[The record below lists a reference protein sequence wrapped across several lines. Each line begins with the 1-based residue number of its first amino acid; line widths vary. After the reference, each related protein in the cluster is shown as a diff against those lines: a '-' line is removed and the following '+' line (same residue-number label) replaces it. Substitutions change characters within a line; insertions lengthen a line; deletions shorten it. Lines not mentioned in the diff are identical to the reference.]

1 MSGAHLEVEGGR
13 SLRNSLKQA
22 GDDLEDL
29 KDVYG
34 AVATLVAWRG
44 ASLAPQRSGTLSRS
58 VRPNRAAAKAQV
70 IAGSKRVP
78 YANPIHWGWHRRHIK
93 PSLFL
98 TRAGQQTEPEW
109 TDMFVKGIQEIL
121 DRVEGT

>member
-1 MSGAHLEVEGGR
+1 MSGAHLEIEGGR
-13 SLRNSLKQA
+13 ALRASLKQA
-22 GDDLEDL
+22 GDDMEDL

-44 ASLAPQRSGTLSRS
+44 VSLAPRRSGTLSMT
-58 VRPNRAAAKAQV
+58 VRPNRAAARAQV

-78 YANPIHWGWHRRHIK
+78 YAPPIHWGWHRRHIE

-98 TRAGQQTEPEW
+98 TRAGKQTEPEW
-109 TDMFVKGIQEIL
+109 TDMFSRGIQDIL
-121 DRVEGT
+121 DRVEGA